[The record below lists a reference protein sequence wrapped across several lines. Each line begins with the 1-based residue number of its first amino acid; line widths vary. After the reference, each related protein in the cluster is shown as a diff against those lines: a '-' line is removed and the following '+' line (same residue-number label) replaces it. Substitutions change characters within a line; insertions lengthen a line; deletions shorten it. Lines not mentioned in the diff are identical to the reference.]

1 MEIVLQLEVGLVS
14 LVARVILGSSHHGA
28 NQILADNAN
37 GIKSKLLRMH
47 LVPAIT
53 K

>member
-1 MEIVLQLEVGLVS
+1 MDYFDCTYGDCSAVGG
-14 LVARVILGSSHHGA
+14 RVILGSSHHDA

-37 GIKSKLLRMH
+37 EIKSKLLRMH